1 VTPVLPGTIP
11 GLLRRGSPVIALVD
25 HAESGTFAAEGGVA
39 TYAALPMF
47 PGRPPHVTVHW
58 HDNGGGWHMPWDA
71 VALDLTD
78 PTGRT
83 HAAWW
88 LAKQNED
95 DVDVAIVDHLLGG
108 AMPADGFDVTRHRWL
123 AFWSSGAPATDTQI
137 DALRRIVLQVLAE
150 VTP

>member
-1 VTPVLPGTIP
+1 MTAVLPGTIP
-11 GLLRRGSPVIALVD
+11 GLLRLCSPVVREDGRA
-25 HAESGTFAAEGGVA
+25 GGVTGFLDGWPLVGWSTGA
-39 TYAALPMF
+39 CSSTP
-47 PGRPPHVTVHW
+47 PGRVSLR
-58 HDNGGGWHMPWDA
+58 
-71 VALDLTD
+71 LDD
-78 PTGRT
+78 PTGRA

-137 DALRRIVLQVLAE
+137 DALRRIVLHVAE